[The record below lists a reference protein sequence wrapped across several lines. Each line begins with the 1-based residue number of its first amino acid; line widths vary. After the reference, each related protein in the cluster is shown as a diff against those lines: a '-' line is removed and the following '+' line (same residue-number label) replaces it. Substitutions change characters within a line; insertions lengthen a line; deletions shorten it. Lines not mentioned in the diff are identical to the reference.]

1 MKKWQIENS
10 ETSEIS
16 EISEILFRV
25 FLFPSFRFCPKAK
38 IENSNLKI
46 LEKNIRDFRVFDM
59 PYIHSFY
66 LYVQKNKTKK
76 KQNKT
81 KQNKRREKNAFSI
94 TVIPSF
100 CWFIVKYFIS
110 NINIQ
115 FCYLLYIVFSVFLF
129 FSISVHVNVLKL
141 YKSIEQLY
149 ILLLRNSKNRI
160 TLSQCLKLL
169 SKSYPTYKAKQTKKQ
184 KF

>member
-38 IENSNLKI
+38 IENLNLKI
-46 LEKNIRDFRVFDM
+46 LEKNIRDFRDFRVFDM

-66 LYVQKNKTKK
+66 LYVQK

-81 KQNKRREKNAFSI
+81 KQKKRKKCFLHN
-94 TVIPSF
+94 
-100 CWFIVKYFIS
+100 CH
-110 NINIQ
+110 
-115 FCYLLYIVFSVFLF
+115 SV
-129 FSISVHVNVLKL
+129 
-141 YKSIEQLY
+141 
-149 ILLLRNSKNRI
+149 LLLIHCQIFHFKY
-160 TLSQCLKLL
+160 KHPVLL
-169 SKSYPTYKAKQTKKQ
+169 SVIYCFQCFSFFFHLGACECA
-184 KF
+184 